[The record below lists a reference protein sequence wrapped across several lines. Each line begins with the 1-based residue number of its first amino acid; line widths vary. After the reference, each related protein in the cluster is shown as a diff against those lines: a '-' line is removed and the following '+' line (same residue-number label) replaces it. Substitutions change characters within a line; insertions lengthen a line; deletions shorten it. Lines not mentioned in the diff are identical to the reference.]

1 MSRPR
6 GAPPDPLLA
15 LADRLHSASIHL
27 LRALRRE
34 DVAAGIG
41 PAQLSAL
48 SVLVFAGARTL
59 TDLARA
65 EQVSPPT
72 MSRIVA
78 ALDRAGLLRRVAVPA
93 DARASTLVPTAK
105 GQRLMQEGRQR
116 RITYLATRLRR
127 LSPGERSD
135 LEALLPLFERV
146 ARALQPGGGS

>member
-6 GAPPDPLLA
+6 AAPPDPLLA
-15 LADRLHSASIHL
+15 AADRLHSASIHL

-34 DVAAGIG
+34 DAAAGIG

-48 SVLVFAGARTL
+48 SVLVFAGPRTL

-65 EQVSPPT
+65 EGVSPPT

-78 ALDRAGLLRRVAVPA
+78 ALEDTGLLRRVAVPE
-93 DARASTLVPTAK
+93 DARASKLVPTAS
-105 GQRLMQEGRQR
+105 GRRLMQQGRRR
-116 RITYLATRLRR
+116 RIAALAMRLRR
-127 LSPGERSD
+127 LSPKEQAD

-146 ARALQPGGGS
+146 ARALHP

>member
-6 GAPPDPLLA
+6 AAPPDPLA
-15 LADRLHSASIHL
+15 AAADRLHSASIHL
-27 LRALRRE
+27 LRALRRQ

-48 SVLVFAGARTL
+48 SVLVFAGPRTL

-72 MSRIVA
+72 MSRIVG
-78 ALDRAGLLRRVAVPA
+78 ALEHAGLLRRVAVPA
-93 DARASTLVPTAK
+93 DARASRLLPTAK
-105 GQRLMQEGRQR
+105 GRRLMQEGRRR
-116 RITYLATRLRR
+116 RIGYLAARLRH
-127 LSPGERSD
+127 LSPSEQAD

-146 ARALQPGGGS
+146 ARALHP